1 MCARAH
7 LMRNNMKKNLEKIFT
22 LASVVVAI
30 ILIMV
35 LIVTAFGGIKTE
47 EFDNGLVKGLLFT
60 LAVLYIVLSI
70 VAVVLIFINNDVVKD
85 VTLRT
90 DKGGS
95 IKVSANVITKYV
107 KSACAQV
114 EGVKCK
120 KVTLVSDEYG
130 VRLKTDIKV
139 VDKDVIE
146 VETYLRTLLE
156 DLFYNEFN
164 FRFSSIEFKVTAL
177 VPKYE
182 ANKEEIEEQ
191 VAKKLEELKKDETP
205 DLGEEAA
212 AEEPAEEPAVEEIGK
227 SEEAISEEVANE
239 EAVDATE
246 LLEEQV
252 EEPAAEVDEIVD
264 VEVPTEEKSEE

>member
-1 MCARAH
+1 MCSRTSR
-7 LMRNNMKKNLEKIFT
+7 RNNMKKNLEKIFT

-85 VTLRT
+85 VTLRN

-130 VRLKTDIKV
+130 VRLKTDVKV
-139 VDKDVIE
+139 IDKDVIE

-164 FRFSSIEFKVTAL
+164 FAFSSIEFKVTAL

-182 ANKEEIEEQ
+182 ANKEAIEEQ
-191 VAKKLEELKKDETP
+191 VAKKLEEIKKAETP
-205 DLGEEAA
+205 EE
-212 AEEPAEEPAVEEIGK
+212 
-227 SEEAISEEVANE
+227 SEELTA
-239 EAVDATE
+239 
-246 LLEEQV
+246 
-252 EEPAAEVDEIVD
+252 EEPAAEEAQQEETDAQPVEQEETADVEELIEEQIEQPVDEANAAVD
-264 VEVPTEEKSEE
+264 VEVPEQEKPEE